1 MKGIA
6 WIGTITS
13 IAGSFMVAFGIA
25 TIGYLAFLVGSC
37 SWLAVAITRRD
48 KALGLLNLT
57 FLCANIIGLYRAF
70 S

>member
-1 MKGIA
+1 
-6 WIGTITS
+6 
-13 IAGSFMVAFGIA
+13 MVAFGIA